1 MGRILKIALISTGI
15 LLVLVTTAAAV
26 GYVVAGSSAK
36 RKLSRSVAAHEVDF
50 PVPFP
55 LTADEIAVLREERRA
70 ARGTVVAKDEGDAG
84 GDSVA
89 PHPEV
94 DPLDGVDLD
103 AIARE
108 RAIARGRHYVTA
120 RYACMDCHG
129 EDFGGG
135 VMIDDAAVGVLHG
148 PNLTSGK
155 GSRMA
160 AFTVADWDRL
170 VRHGI
175 RLDGTPALMPSV
187 DFFAMSDRELS
198 DIITFIG
205 SLPPVDRQMEPI
217 TLGPV
222 LKIMIATGGLPF
234 SADVHPGHHDKHLVE
249 PPAASDTLTFGG
261 HLAQACSGCHNRQ
274 LTGGPVPGAPP
285 DWAPASDLTQLNG
298 WTYEEF
304 EKVLREGVRRD
315 GAPVEPPMDRAV
327 LATKNM
333 THEELSAIFAY
344 LQSLSTN

>member
-1 MGRILKIALISTGI
+1 MNRVLKIALISTGV
-15 LLVLVTTAAAV
+15 LFVLVATAGAV
-26 GYVVAGSSAK
+26 GYVVAGSTAE
-36 RKLSRSVAAHEVDF
+36 RKLSRPMAAHEVDF

-55 LTADEIAVLREERRA
+55 LTEDEIAALREERRA
-70 ARGTVVAKDEGDAG
+70 AQGTVVARDG
-84 GDSVA
+84 GDVA
-89 PHPEV
+89 GDSGDETAAA
-94 DPLDGVDLD
+94 DPLAEVDLD
-103 AIARE
+103 AIALE
-108 RAIARGRHYVTA
+108 RAIERGEHYVTA

-148 PNLTSGK
+148 PNLTGGQ
-155 GSRMA
+155 GSRIA

-198 DIITFIG
+198 DIIAFIR
-205 SLPPVDRQMEPI
+205 SLPPVDRQMEPV

-234 SADVHPGHHDKHLVE
+234 SADIHPGHQDEHLVE
-249 PPAASDTLTFGG
+249 PPSESDTITFGG

-285 DWAPASDLTQLNG
+285 DWAPASDLTRLNG
-298 WTYEEF
+298 WTFEEF
-304 EKVLREGVRRD
+304 ETVLREGVRRD
-315 GAPVEPPMDRAV
+315 GSPVQTPMDRAV

-333 THEELSAIFAY
+333 TDEELSAVFAY
-344 LQSLSTN
+344 LQSISTN